1 MGASMLKKFSFLLFL
16 FLTSLLVACNVGGT
30 DTTTTAQTGY
40 EGTYT
45 GTISGLN
52 AGPATIVVSATNA
65 VTGNW
70 TITNRVGGPYY
81 AGFKGTIDA
90 STGKLTADAYHIQSG
105 TVTMYFKGQISS
117 SGALTGT
124 WGEYIHGNVEDGA
137 FSLQRPSTSTST
149 PTTGSPYQGV
159 YVTTIARHPDV
170 APGAGYLAGVAN
182 FKVNADGTVS
192 NETAAE
198 GSVILHGY
206 RSEIGAGSRVD
217 ANGNFNL
224 NFNVIGTSTT
234 GATASGTISST
245 GVVSGNAYEAGHANP
260 VGLMTGKRA
269 GT

>member
-1 MGASMLKKFSFLLFL
+1 MLMFKKLSWLLFL

-52 AGPATIVVSATNA
+52 AGPATIVVSATNV

-70 TITNRVGGPYY
+70 TITNRDGGPYY
-81 AGFKGTIDA
+81 AGFKGTVDPA
-90 STGKLTADAYHIQSG
+90 TGNLTADAYHIQSG

-124 WGEYIHGNVEDGA
+124 WGEYIHGNVADGT
-137 FSLQRPSTSTST
+137 FSLQRPSTTTNT
-149 PTTGSPYQGV
+149 PTTGSPYQGI
-159 YVTTIARHPDV
+159 YHTNIARHPDV
-170 APGAGYLAGVAN
+170 AEGAGYLAGIAN
-182 FKVNADGTVS
+182 FKVNADGSVS
-192 NETAAE
+192 NETTAE

-206 RSEIGAGSRVD
+206 RSEIGAGSKVD

-224 NFNVIGTSTT
+224 NFNVIGTSLT
-234 GATASGTISST
+234 GATASGTISPA
-245 GVVSGNAYEAGHANP
+245 GVVSGNAYEAGHDSP
-260 VGLMTGKRA
+260 VGLMSGKRV
-269 GT
+269 GS

>member
-1 MGASMLKKFSFLLFL
+1 MLKKLSFFLFL

-30 DTTTTAQTGY
+30 NNTAATTPAGY
-40 EGTYT
+40 VGTYT

-52 AGPATIVVSATNA
+52 AGPATIVVSVSNV

-70 TITNRVGGPYY
+70 TITNRDGGPYY
-81 AGFKGTIDA
+81 AGFKGTVDA
-90 STGKLTADAYHIQSG
+90 TTGTLKADAYDIASG
-105 TVTMYFKGQISS
+105 TVTMHFTGTISS
-117 SGALTGT
+117 AGLLTGT
-124 WGEYIHGNVEDGA
+124 WGEYIHDPVPDGS
-137 FSLQRPSTSTST
+137 FSLQRPSTSTNT
-149 PTTGSPYQGV
+149 PTTGNPYQGV

-170 APGAGYLAGVAN
+170 AAGAGYLAGVAN
-182 FKVNADGTVS
+182 FKVNADGSVS
-192 NETAAE
+192 NETATE

-206 RSEIGAGSRVD
+206 RSEIGAGSSVD

-224 NFNVIGTSTT
+224 NFNVIGTSST

-245 GVVSGNAYEAGHANP
+245 GVVNGNAYEFGSSHP

>member
-1 MGASMLKKFSFLLFL
+1 MLKKLSFFIFL
-16 FLTSLLVACNVGGT
+16 FLTSLLVACNVGDT
-30 DTTTTAQTGY
+30 DTTAATTPAGY

-52 AGPATIVVSATNA
+52 AGPATIVVSATNV

-70 TITNRVGGPYY
+70 TITNRDGGPYY

-90 STGKLTADAYHIQSG
+90 ATGKLTADAYHIQSG

-149 PTTGSPYQGV
+149 STPTTGSPYQGV
-159 YVTTIARHPDV
+159 YVTAIARHPDV

-192 NETAAE
+192 NETATE

-206 RSEIGAGSRVD
+206 RSEIGAGSKVD

-224 NFNVIGTSTT
+224 NFNVIGTPHT

-245 GVVSGNAYEAGHANP
+245 GVLNGNAYEYGSTHK